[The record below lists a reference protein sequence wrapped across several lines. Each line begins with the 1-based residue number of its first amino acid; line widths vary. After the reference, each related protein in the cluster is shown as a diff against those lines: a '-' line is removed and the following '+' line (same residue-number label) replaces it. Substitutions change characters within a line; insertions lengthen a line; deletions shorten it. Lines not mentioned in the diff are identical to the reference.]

1 MSGKFVSGILL
12 ARPGH
17 VGMPEHA
24 MRGHFSTK
32 HDATAQRY
40 HGGDLTQ
47 RKIWIPPVVAA
58 IDDLDPDRTGIDIFF
73 AGPERHAGMPG
84 ALGFGD
90 ALHDTPVFQNDIV
103 G

>member
-1 MSGKFVSGILL
+1 
-12 ARPGH
+12 
-17 VGMPEHA
+17 

-58 IDDLDPDRTGIDIFF
+58 IDDLNPDRTGIDIFF